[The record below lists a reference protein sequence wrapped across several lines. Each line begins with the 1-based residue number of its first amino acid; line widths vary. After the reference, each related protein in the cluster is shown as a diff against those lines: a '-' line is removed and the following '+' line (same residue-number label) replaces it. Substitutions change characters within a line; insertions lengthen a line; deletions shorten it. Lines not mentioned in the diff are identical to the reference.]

1 MILIFHQ
8 SVTYW
13 LKRNYPYLIYSISL
27 LILLLSFYLF
37 RTSSMKFL
45 RDNKYDR
52 ESKKRD
58 SDTLKILQYLTYIY
72 LQDYL
77 QNDNVLF
84 FETRIILYKRILNFI
99 HIIFKKN
106 YINTWAEYLIYIKY
120 RCLWKCV
127 RICFQIMYCSVTRTM
142 LNETRGSNINNTV
155 VGTTFVD
162 CKIVISRLFQQC
174 SQLFSTGKCFWIS
187 RKNYI
192 AF

>member
-1 MILIFHQ
+1 
-8 SVTYW
+8 
-13 LKRNYPYLIYSISL
+13 
-27 LILLLSFYLF
+27 
-37 RTSSMKFL
+37 MKFL

-106 YINTWAEYLIYIKY
+106 YINT
-120 RCLWKCV
+120 
-127 RICFQIMYCSVTRTM
+127 
-142 LNETRGSNINNTV
+142 
-155 VGTTFVD
+155 
-162 CKIVISRLFQQC
+162 
-174 SQLFSTGKCFWIS
+174 
-187 RKNYI
+187 
-192 AF
+192 